1 MNIHMEDTLRQ
12 YEALLTMPNEQRN
25 DYFRHTMMKPFRS
38 MWETIHVPITAQQP
52 NGYDVVM
59 ATQMMGFL
67 PLQHQEG
74 IEKAGKRLQDIRIQ
88 ELAKETLL
96 GCIHRIDSAGLAVKA
111 EELIFGAYL
120 ADPDKLSSYQG
131 YTGFG
136 GIPGY
141 ILIILDP
148 NCYNIPRLPA
158 LIAHEF
164 HHNVRFSY
172 FDWNHGNVTLG
183 DYIIIEGLADSFATE
198 MYGEELLGPWVTNIQ
213 GKKLDHCFE
222 VIRGALETKGFA
234 EVSSYMFG
242 DEAAAREGY
251 PAVGLPAG
259 AGYAVGY
266 HVVQSFLKRNDVS
279 IYEATLL
286 PAETIIQGSGMV

>member
-1 MNIHMEDTLRQ
+1 MNIHVEDTLSQ
-12 YEALLTMPNEQRN
+12 YEALAAMPPEKRD
-25 DYFRHTMMKPFRS
+25 DYFRHTMMKPFQS
-38 MWETIHVPITAQQP
+38 MWETIHVPITAKQP

-67 PLQHQEG
+67 SLQHQDG
-74 IEKAGKRLQDIRIQ
+74 IEKARKCLEEICIL

-96 GCIHRIDSAGLAVKA
+96 ECIHRIDSAGLAVRA
-111 EELIFGAYL
+111 EEVRLGAYI
-120 ADPDKLSSYQG
+120 ADPDKLSSQQG

-141 ILIILDP
+141 VLIILDP
-148 NCYNIPRLPA
+148 NSYNIPRLPA

-164 HHNVRFSY
+164 HHNIRFSY
-172 FDWNHGNVTLG
+172 FDWNHGDVTVS
-183 DYIIIEGLADSFATE
+183 DYMIIEGLADSFATV

-213 GKKLDHCFE
+213 GEELDNCFE
-222 VIRGALETKGFA
+222 VIRGALDTKGFA

-242 DEAAAREGY
+242 DEAAVREGY
-251 PAVGLPAG
+251 PTVGLPAG

-266 HVVQSFLKRNDVS
+266 HVVQSFLKRNHVS

-286 PAETIIQGSGMV
+286 PTEVIIQGSGLL